1 MSSHNQCVPPRFY
14 APFAERAGD
23 SIDLPPDEAAHLAR
37 VLRLS
42 PGAAIGVFNGRGV
55 EFDAVVSSVTKSGV
69 QVTLSASR
77 GAPAAE
83 PRVDVTVA
91 QAVLK
96 GDHMDDVVRDV
107 TMLGASAI
115 QPIVTTRT
123 EVALSALQ
131 RGRRH
136 ERWERV
142 AISSCKQ
149 CGRATVPRVLPP
161 IAFDRFIV
169 QPAGEETVARVMLVE
184 PSASAAGAALREVA
198 GPAPRA
204 VTLVAGPEG
213 GWTPDEIA
221 LAASAC
227 RLATLGSRTIRADA
241 AAMIGLAALFA
252 LWKEF

>member
-1 MSSHNQCVPPRFY
+1 VAPRFY
-14 APFAERAGD
+14 APLAERAGE
-23 SIDLPPDEAAHLAR
+23 SIDLPDDEAVHLAR

-42 PGAAIGVFNGRGV
+42 PGAAVGVFNGRGG
-55 EFDAVVSSVTKSGV
+55 EFDAVVGSVTKSGV
-69 QVTLSASR
+69 QVHLSAAKA
-77 GAPAAE
+77 APAVE
-83 PRVDVTVA
+83 PTVAVTVA

-107 TMLGASAI
+107 TMLGAAAI

-123 EVALSALQ
+123 EITLGAME
-131 RGRRH
+131 RGRRR

-161 IAFDRFIV
+161 VAFDRFIV
-169 QPAGEETVARVMLVE
+169 QPAGEETVPRVMLVE
-184 PSASAAGAALREVA
+184 PSASAAGAALREIA
-198 GPAPRA
+198 GPPPRA

-221 LAASAC
+221 LATSVC
-227 RLATLGSRTIRADA
+227 RLATLGRRTIRADA
-241 AAMIGLAALFA
+241 AAMVGLAALFA